1 MRKFEL
7 VNQNLPREFLLLGGC
22 RDSHQLS
29 NIEVLREI
37 MNLLAPPRGRSH
49 FGSKDYTGFIRYL
62 KENEGQIPKEVYQ
75 MIFRDY
81 VDRVITEDL
90 V

>member
-1 MRKFEL
+1 
-7 VNQNLPREFLLLGGC
+7 
-22 RDSHQLS
+22 
-29 NIEVLREI
+29 
-37 MNLLAPPRGRSH
+37 MNHLAPPRGRSH
-49 FGSKDYTGFIRYL
+49 FGAKDYTGFIRYL
-62 KENEGQIPKEVYQ
+62 KENESQIPKEVFQ